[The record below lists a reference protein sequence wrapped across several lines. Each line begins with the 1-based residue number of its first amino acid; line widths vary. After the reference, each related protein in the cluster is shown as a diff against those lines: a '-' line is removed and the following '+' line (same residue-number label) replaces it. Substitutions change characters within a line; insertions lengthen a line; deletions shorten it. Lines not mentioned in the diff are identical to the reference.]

1 MFAANPFRDGTRVYL
16 TNPAGR
22 RVGFTFAPEPEGG
35 VLGTIWHPRFL
46 PDPGVYDQL
55 TVADTPLSQRDDG
68 TYTHYLVNLPYNPSE
83 YQLTTKDGL
92 TYRYDQFTG
101 LQDITDRN
109 QNVLTYTA
117 DGITSST
124 GVAIQ
129 FHRDAQGRIT
139 EITDPAG
146 NAIRYTY
153 DAAGDLATVTNQTG
167 DVTTYY
173 YRADPPHYFDHY
185 VCPLC
190 VPMVR
195 TEYDQAGRV
204 VGTYD
209 VLGNP
214 VTQTYDLANNTE
226 IVADRLGNETTLD
239 VRRSRQHRFRNERL
253 AGPHRRLPIRCPRQ
267 SRCRRQR
274 PRLRDP
280 LRYDERGNVTGSTDA
295 LGNDVLGDLQPVRP
309 DRHGD
314 RPVGPYRRLPLRCQR
329 QSDRSGERG
338 GQPQLPGPRCPRP
351 DRQHDGQPRQHDDL
365 CLRRKQPAERGD
377 ESGRFDAA
385 VPVQHVRA
393 GDPIC
398 ERDRRGDELPVR
410 RLGQGPFRD
419 GSGGRSHAVRVRR
432 RRSW

>member
-16 TNPAGR
+16 TTPAGR
-22 RVGFTFAPEPEGG
+22 RVGFTFAPEPEAG
-35 VLGTIWHPRFL
+35 VLGTIWQPRFL
-46 PDPGVYDQL
+46 SDPGVYDQL

-68 TYTHYLVNLPYNPSE
+68 SYTHYLVNLPYNPSE

-101 LQDITDRN
+101 LQDIADRN

-146 NAIRYTY
+146 NAVTYTY
-153 DAAGDLATVTNQTG
+153 SAAGDLATVTNQTG
-167 DVTTYY
+167 DVTTYH

-214 VTQTYDLANNTE
+214 VTQVN
-226 IVADRLGNETTLD
+226 
-239 VRRSRQHRFRNERL
+239 
-253 AGPHRRLPIRCPRQ
+253 
-267 SRCRRQR
+267 
-274 PRLRDP
+274 
-280 LRYDERGNVTGSTDA
+280 
-295 LGNDVLGDLQPVRP
+295 
-309 DRHGD
+309 
-314 RPVGPYRRLPLRCQR
+314 
-329 QSDRSGERG
+329 
-338 GQPQLPGPRCPRP
+338 
-351 DRQHDGQPRQHDDL
+351 
-365 CLRRKQPAERGD
+365 
-377 ESGRFDAA
+377 
-385 VPVQHVRA
+385 
-393 GDPIC
+393 
-398 ERDRRGDELPVR
+398 
-410 RLGQGPFRD
+410 
-419 GSGGRSHAVRVRR
+419 
-432 RRSW
+432 

>member
-1 MFAANPFRDGTRVYL
+1 MSVEAQAVLGNFRLDFTDLTIPLAGIPIQIHRTYDTLNSRRSGDFGFGWQLSVSQPNLRESVRTSDAERSGIAAMFAANPFRDGTRVYL
-16 TNPAGR
+16 TTPAGR

-35 VLGTIWHPRFL
+35 VLGTIWHPRFV

-83 YQLTTKDGL
+83 YSLTTKDGL

-101 LQDITDRN
+101 LLDIADRN

-167 DVTTYY
+167 DVTTYF

-239 VRRSRQHRFRNERL
+239 VRRPRQHRVRNEP

-274 PRLRDP
+274 PRPRDP
-280 LRYDERGNVTGSTDA
+280 FH
-295 LGNDVLGDLQPVRP
+295 VRRARQ
-309 DRHGD
+309 RH
-314 RPVGPYRRLPLRCQR
+314 
-329 QSDRSGERG
+329 
-338 GQPQLPGPRCPRP
+338 QLDRCPGQRRTRRP
-351 DRQHDGQPRQHDDL
+351 TTSSTRSPR
-365 CLRRKQPAERGD
+365 RPTRWAIPPSTATMPT
-377 ESGRFDAA
+377 A
-385 VPVQHVRA
+385 
-393 GDPIC
+393 I
-398 ERDRRGDELPVR
+398 
-410 RLGQGPFRD
+410 
-419 GSGGRSHAVRVRR
+419 
-432 RRSW
+432 